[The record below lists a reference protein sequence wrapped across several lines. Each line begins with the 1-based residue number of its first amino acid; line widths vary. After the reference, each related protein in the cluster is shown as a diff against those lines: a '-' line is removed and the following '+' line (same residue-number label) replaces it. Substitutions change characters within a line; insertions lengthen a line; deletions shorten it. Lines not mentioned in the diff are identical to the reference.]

1 MQFRKG
7 HPELSVIDAVD
18 NLSHLAELDLSSR
31 EDITKVK
38 GLTDAQVSERMQA
51 LSWHDQE
58 YRAFNQE
65 RIKETFVAVQKY
77 IKGLCEEGKGHLR
90 EDQVRRGIQAIMI
103 LVSEAAQKVD
113 NFTQIFKGEKEALS
127 VTELKE
133 YKELQHFYLTKVS
146 QRFHT
151 VLEVE
156 GLWQEEW
163 GGGELSDVKKAA
175 LKDLET
181 VRKDRE
187 YELFLVRKEDGTP
200 YFNRDLLRHMQLVG
214 QVDSLLADPT
224 MEDPFLRIR
233 VITDKDA
240 YKAAKEILKLAAP
253 YVDEF
258 AKDAMKFK
266 NIAFVSDI
274 SKSLMALMLAA
285 NSRNLI
291 QNAIGK
297 SSVNYYSDFHYY
309 LRNAVKTPEYRKLIA
324 SSQASGE
331 RFIHAVSNL
340 SHVLCGSFF
349 LKVGSHK
356 EMIELIHMLIDKG
369 TQGSVSLGQT
379 SSPLSLWN
387 NLRDHDDSIRYIL
400 KHYPNGPILKTIQL
414 FTEDKEMKGFDPI
427 GQQNY
432 PVQLYTFSGDEMH
445 VSCVRIPCPISQTF
459 IAKASI
465 TPEFEGFLRSLK
477 GKKGDQR
484 YLLINMQDRTSW
496 HEHARCKTVEE
507 VQKVSE
513 FMGTLMTVTL
523 PKNTDFYMQ
532 SGTYIEWDDAEEF
545 MKQVREQVASKEQC
559 GFYFP
564 SEINE
569 EKLLQFVDTAIKV
582 IHAVFF
588 DKKERLVHKNR
599 LDFIEIFYL
608 MLTLKLVEEFK
619 PDIMSFTCKDA
630 VDTGAVS
637 GAGMFSFL
645 RMMNDSSH
653 FSEDEK
659 DFLLWMLYAPAL
671 ANRER
676 AVDFEKLNRM
686 VNALAI
692 VGAELEAHH
701 RSTVD
706 ACAKLYE
713 LSFFSDLKVKEAKL

>member
-1 MQFRKG
+1 M
-7 HPELSVIDAVD
+7 DAVD
-18 NLSHLAELDLSSR
+18 NLSHMAELDLSSR
-31 EDITKVK
+31 EDVTKLE
-38 GLTDAQVSERMQA
+38 GLTEAQVSERMQT
-51 LSWHDQE
+51 LSWHDRE

-65 RIKETFVAVQKY
+65 RIKETFVVVQKY
-77 IKGLCEEGKGHLR
+77 IRGLCEEGKGYLK

-113 NFTQIFKGEKEALS
+113 NFTQIFKGEKEAQS

-156 GLWQEEW
+156 GMWQEEW
-163 GGGELSDVKKAA
+163 GSGESDAKKAA

-187 YELFLVRKEDGTP
+187 YELFLIRKEDGTP

-214 QVDSLLADPT
+214 QFDSLLADPT
-224 MEDPFLRIR
+224 MQDPFLKIR
-233 VITDKDA
+233 TITDKDA
-240 YKAAKEILKLAAP
+240 YKSAKEILKLAAP

-258 AKDAMKFK
+258 TKDAMKFK
-266 NIAFVSDI
+266 NIAFVSDM

-297 SSVNYYSDFHYY
+297 SSINYYADFHYY
-309 LRNAVKTPEYRKLIA
+309 LRSAVSTPEYRKIIA
-324 SSQASGE
+324 SSQSSGE
-331 RFIHAVSNL
+331 RFIHAVTNL

-349 LKVGSHK
+349 LKVSSHK
-356 EMIELIHMLIDKG
+356 DMIELIHTLINKG
-369 TQGSVSLGQT
+369 TQGSVSQGQT
-379 SSPLSLWN
+379 SSPLSFWN
-387 NLRDHDDSIRYIL
+387 NLRDHDDSIRYLL
-400 KHYPNGPILKTIQL
+400 KNFPNGPLLKTIQL

-427 GQQNY
+427 LQQNY
-432 PVQLYTFSGDEMH
+432 PMQLYTFSGDELH
-445 VSCVRIPCPISQTF
+445 VSCVRVPCPVSQTF
-459 IAKASI
+459 IAKATI

-484 YLLINMQDRTSW
+484 YLLINCQDRTSW
-496 HEHARCKTVEE
+496 HEHARCKAVEE
-507 VQKVSE
+507 VQKESE
-513 FMGTLMTVTL
+513 FTDTLMTVTL

-532 SGTYIEWDDAEEF
+532 SGAYVEWDDAEEF
-545 MKQVREQVASKEQC
+545 MKQLKEQIASKEQC

-564 SEINE
+564 PEINE
-569 EKLLQFVDTAIKV
+569 DQLLQFSEKAIKA
-582 IHAVFF
+582 IHTVFF

-637 GAGMFSFL
+637 SAGMYAFL

-653 FSEDEK
+653 FSKEEK

-671 ANRER
+671 ATRER
-676 AVDFEKLNRM
+676 AVDFERLNRM
-686 VNALAI
+686 ISALAI
-692 VGAELEAHH
+692 VGAELEAHN
-701 RSTVD
+701 RSTV
-706 ACAKLYE
+706 ASCAKLYK
-713 LSFFSDLKVKEAKL
+713 LPFFNAVKVREATA